1 MVENKDNQRIQNE
14 IDKLQ
19 NINILLIEN
28 NYYIENQKLLTDRL
42 KT

>member
-28 NYYIENQKLLTDRL
+28 NHYIENQKLLNDRL

>member
-1 MVENKDNQRIQNE
+1 MVENKDNQQIQNE

-28 NYYIENQKLLTDRL
+28 NHYIENQKLLTDGL

>member
-28 NYYIENQKLLTDRL
+28 NHYIENQKLSTDRL

>member
-19 NINILLIEN
+19 NLNLLLIKN
-28 NYYIENQKLLTDRL
+28 NHYIEDQKLLTDKL

>member
-19 NINILLIEN
+19 NLNLLLIKN
-28 NYYIENQKLLTDRL
+28 NHYIEDQKLFTDRL